1 MPLCWKSC
9 WADLAALPP
18 LAADPSAAAQTG
30 VADFYSGWPS
40 LSLWFKSEAMVDRY
54 LPVLNAFAPALQ
66 LHCRQI
72 SCWKLFTAGDIL
84 MRVGYCKV
92 YRSCFRTLGAKVLE
106 IFVLMIRHFHRK
118 ERKFLER
125 LLPRNESST
134 GANVPRNE
142 SSWNIRSWGTKV
154 PQERMFHGTKVPRE
168 RKFSLWSFRSW
179 ERKCRGT
186 KRPGIFQ
193 AQGQGQRQMTRLI
206 VSRVWSIQWF
216 CSQWPWLIL
225 EVDFKVTV

>member
-1 MPLCWKSC
+1 VLHWRQRSSKTDAC
-9 WADLAALPP
+9 D
-18 LAADPSAAAQTG
+18 
-30 VADFYSGWPS
+30 YSYYTQSNGRS
-40 LSLWFKSEAMVDRY
+40 V
-54 LPVLNAFAPALQ
+54 AFAPALQ

-142 SSWNIRSWGTKV
+142 SSWNIRSWETKVPWNESSTGAKVLSMVFSLPGTKV
-154 PQERMFHGTKVPRE
+154 QRNEKAWNPTG
-168 RKFSLWSFRSW
+168 
-179 ERKCRGT
+179 CRDA
-186 KRPGIFQ
+186 IHEYN
-193 AQGQGQRQMTRLI
+193 
-206 VSRVWSIQWF
+206 S
-216 CSQWPWLIL
+216 
-225 EVDFKVTV
+225 